1 MKRLVDYNLT
11 DQEIWQIFGSQ
22 ESYEIALEWYEKN
35 PGCIDEIRDIACVL
49 FHRGKK
55 EESRKMIESIED
67 EEYRRECLR
76 DHYGSWCAWEEGC
89 I

>member
-11 DQEIWQIFGSQ
+11 EQEIWQIFGSQ
-22 ESYEIALEWYEKN
+22 ERYERHLGWYAKKLN
-35 PGCIDEIRDIACVL
+35 SIDEICDIARVL
-49 FHRGKK
+49 FLRGKK

-67 EEYRRECLR
+67 EEYRRECLQ
-76 DHYGSWCAWEEGC
+76 DCYGSWCAWEEGC

>member
-11 DQEIWQIFGSQ
+11 EQEIQQIFGSQ
-22 ESYEIALEWYEKN
+22 EGYGRYLELFAKYPNSEKVKIAN
-35 PGCIDEIRDIACVL
+35 VL
-49 FHRGKK
+49 FLRGKK

-89 I
+89 M

>member
-11 DQEIWQIFGSQ
+11 EQEIQQIFGSQ
-22 ESYEIALEWYEKN
+22 EDYEYYLNVFAKN
-35 PGCIDEIRDIACVL
+35 PNSEKVKIACVL